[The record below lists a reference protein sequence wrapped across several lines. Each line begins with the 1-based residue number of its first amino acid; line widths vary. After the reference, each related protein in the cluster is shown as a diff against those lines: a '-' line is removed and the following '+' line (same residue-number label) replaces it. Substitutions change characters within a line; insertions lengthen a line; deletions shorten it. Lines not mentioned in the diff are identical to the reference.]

1 MPDFS
6 NIVKQNV
13 ILMKKLFPYYLYFT
27 SKTRFKSNAKNIIS
41 LLSDSVY
48 LDHAGATL
56 YSERQLSDTFALF
69 SQNIYSNPHTSK
81 ATEDL
86 IDQVRFRILSGFNTT
101 FDDYSV
107 VFTSG
112 ATAALRTVAE
122 CFSFGDNGEFVYLAE
137 NHTSVLGMREVVN
150 SKRIRCI
157 IKEELSEWEVKN
169 SKSKISSESLVVFP
183 AQCNFSGYKYPLE
196 YVNNIQNT
204 PNWYVCLDAASFAA
218 TNHLDL
224 KQYPADFVC
233 ISFYKIFG
241 YPTGLG
247 ALLVSRR
254 GQQIL
259 NKRYYGGGTVQ
270 IAMAHENWH
279 VKRHSFH
286 ERFEDGTIPFLSIIS
301 LMSGFNC
308 LSRLVPA
315 SDFGSTMERISAQCF
330 GVARYLWCQ
339 LDGLT
344 HNNGKRVVQ
353 FYHDTD
359 FTNRRKQGGI
369 LNLNVLNEEGKVI
382 GFSEIAA
389 VASLF
394 KVILRTG
401 CFCNPGAC
409 QRHLGLTNEDVR
421 AHFQVSFCIS

>member
-1 MPDFS
+1 ME
-6 NIVKQNV
+6 QHE
-13 ILMKKLFPYYLYFT
+13 LTTLFIHFHMYL
-27 SKTRFKSNAKNIIS
+27 
-41 LLSDSVY
+41 LDSVY

-56 YSERQLSDTFALF
+56 YSERQLSDTFALLAH
-69 SQNIYSNPHTSK
+69 NLYTNPHTSK

-86 IDQVRFRILSGFNTT
+86 IDQVRYRILSAFNTT
-101 FDDYSV
+101 FDEYSV

-112 ATAALRTVAE
+112 ATASLRTVAD
-122 CFSFGDNGEFVYLAE
+122 CFSFSGDDGEFAYLAD

-150 SKRIRCI
+150 AKRIRCVR
-157 IKEELSEWEVKN
+157 KAELREWMAEN
-169 SKSKISSESLVVFP
+169 SKKANTSNSLVVLP
-183 AQCNFSGYKYPLE
+183 AQCNFSGFKYPLE
-196 YVNNIQNT
+196 IVKEIQNT

-224 KQYPADFVC
+224 GEYPADFVC

-254 GQQIL
+254 GQEVL
-259 NKRYYGGGTVQ
+259 RKRYYGGGTVQ

-279 VKRHSFH
+279 VKRQSFH

-301 LMSGFNC
+301 LLSGFNS
-308 LSRLVPA
+308 LSRMVPA
-315 SDFGSTMERISAQCF
+315 SDFGHTMERISKHCF
-330 GVARYLWCQ
+330 GVARYLWAE
-339 LDGLT
+339 LNGLR
-344 HNNGKRVVQ
+344 HKNGRRVVQ

-359 FTNRRKQGGI
+359 FTDRRKQGGI
-369 LNLNVLNEEGKVI
+369 VNLNVLNEVGQVI
-382 GFSEIAA
+382 GFSEMAA

-409 QRHLGLTNEDVR
+409 QRHLGLTDEDVR
-421 AHFQVSFCIS
+421 AHFQVQFQHIN